1 MQPNGP
7 HIPSEFSMLSGNI
20 LPFDGGIPPEGGDEF
35 NTYLDPIVVLR
46 LLDGALHGPLIS

>member
-35 NTYLDPIVVLR
+35 NTYLDPIAVLR